1 MAVGLLTDSDG
12 SKSTEH
18 TRFMKRIPDATY
30 RLQFNE
36 QFTFRHATELVTYLA
51 ELGIS
56 DCYASPLFRAGPGS
70 PHGYDVCSFQEF
82 NPELGGSEAFDRFSK
97 TLCEHGL
104 GLLIDVVPNHMS
116 IDVSNVWWLD
126 VLEHGRGVT

>member
-1 MAVGLLTDSDG
+1 
-12 SKSTEH
+12 
-18 TRFMKRIPDATY
+18 
-30 RLQFNE
+30 
-36 QFTFRHATELVTYLA
+36 
-51 ELGIS
+51 
-56 DCYASPLFRAGPGS
+56 
-70 PHGYDVCSFQEF
+70 VCGFQEF